1 MQQIIETDEGSCNDI
16 DPQGQLELQQQ
27 QLQAPVGQHFSNSNS
42 GCNALGTDYFGPI
55 ITWNEVSMGA
65 LIASGS
71 FASVYKVSLNS
82 TITSPVKVPQTFH
95 RSTHSTFGSQNED
108 FDTIEDDFLLG
119 EEDAYE
125 LHGTLITSSHHSYH
139 SLTSPSTTQ
148 KPYALK
154 RLNSIVL
161 DVPAKINHGIKGMIF
176 EAQLLSQILPLHQQG
191 RSHPNIVSMIGM
203 SPNFMNDP
211 LNGFLILEYLVE
223 TLDNRL
229 MRWMNRQTLMVKNND
244 NQSNEQNLHNIFH
257 CHRLFDTQKK
267 SKKKCTTL
275 KEQLTRTKHVGYG
288 VAHAIKYL
296 HEHHVLYRDLKPSN
310 VGFDE
315 RGTVKLFDF
324 DLSRQFHCD
333 GNDDSGAAKQ
343 LTGCIGSLRYMSPE
357 CAQGKPYGFSS
368 DVHSFAILL
377 WEICA
382 LQRPYEQVH
391 TTPDLVRVAFLGNE
405 RPTLRKIASPTLK
418 QLLQKSW
425 NPIPGMRPTMSS
437 IVDSLSSL
445 LSNAD
450 SRSNGGSPTAL
461 RKLMTREGK
470 TVITANFII

>member
-16 DPQGQLELQQQ
+16 DPHVQLELQQLQQQ
-27 QLQAPVGQHFSNSNS
+27 QLQVDPHYSNRTREYSDQGTVG
-42 GCNALGTDYFGPI
+42 YFGPI
-55 ITWNEVSMGA
+55 ITCNDVYMGK

-71 FASVYKVSLNS
+71 FASVFKVTLNS
-82 TITSPVKVPQTFH
+82 TITSPMRAHGTG
-95 RSTHSTFGSQNED
+95 SMNSNFGSRNED
-108 FDTIEDDFLLG
+108 IDTSDDLLLLG
-119 EEDAYE
+119 EDYAYDA
-125 LHGTLITSSHHSYH
+125 HGTLITSSHHSYH
-139 SLTSPSTTQ
+139 SLTSPSTTL
-148 KPYALK
+148 KPYAMK
-154 RLNSIVL
+154 RLNSML
-161 DVPAKINHGIKGMIF
+161 QDTPSKINHGIKGMIF
-176 EAQLLSQILPLHQQG
+176 EARLLSQILPLHQQG
-191 RSHPNIVSMIGM
+191 RSHPNIVGMVGM

-229 MRWMNRQTLMVKNND
+229 IRWMNRQAMMMNYEK
-244 NQSNEQNLHNIFH
+244 QSNEQNHHNIFN
-257 CHRLFDTQKK
+257 CHRLFDTHHKNQE
-267 SKKKCTTL
+267 KCTTL

-288 VAHAIKYL
+288 IANAIKYL

-324 DLSRQFHCD
+324 DLSRQFYCD

-377 WEICA
+377 WEICS
-382 LQRPYEQVH
+382 LQRPYEKVH
-391 TTPDLVRVAFLGNE
+391 DKAALAKVAFFGNV
-405 RPTLRKIASPTLK
+405 RPTLRKIVSPTLK

-425 NPIPGMRPTMSS
+425 NPNPGIRPTMSS
-437 IVDSLSSL
+437 IVDTLYTLLSSK
-445 LSNAD
+445 D
-450 SRSNGGSPTAL
+450 SRSTSGSPRRFVT
-461 RKLMTREGK
+461 
-470 TVITANFII
+470 